1 MPEMS
6 EAVCVACSHKIDA
19 AARVCPYCGAN
30 PQTGEKIDT
39 EALLRETF
47 HPRTAQSRA
56 EGVMEFARQ
65 RQGIVVLVGVVVAFL
80 ILAALHQFVTARNA
94 NAVASGPA
102 VPLTDITDLSNQAAQ
117 VQAQPMPK
125 LDFRYDGNSK
135 TMRTFIVESGAV
147 APPEVIAAQQAAAQQ
162 AAVQKAAAANAAHP
176 APATRPTPAVKST
189 RPPTRPPAPPR

>member
-1 MPEMS
+1 MS

-47 HPRTAQSRA
+47 QPRAEQSRA
-56 EGVMEFARQ
+56 EGVLEFARQ

-102 VPLTDITDLSNQAAQ
+102 VPLTDITDLSNQAVQ
-117 VQAQPMPK
+117 VQPQPMPK
-125 LDFRYDGNSK
+125 LDFQYDGNSK

-147 APPEVIAAQQAAAQQ
+147 TPPEVIAAQQAAARQ
-162 AAVQKAAAANAAHP
+162 AAAQKTAVANAAHP
-176 APATRPTPAVKST
+176 APAGTPAQ
-189 RPPTRPPAPPR
+189 PPIRPPARPR

>member
-1 MPEMS
+1 MS
-6 EAVCVACSHKIDA
+6 EAVCVACSHKIDV

-47 HPRTAQSRA
+47 QPRAEQSRA
-56 EGVMEFARQ
+56 EGVLEFARQ

-102 VPLTDITDLSNQAAQ
+102 VPLTDITDLSNQAVQ
-117 VQAQPMPK
+117 VQPQPMPK
-125 LDFRYDGNSK
+125 LDFQYDGNSK

-147 APPEVIAAQQAAAQQ
+147 TPPEVIAAQQAAAQQ

-189 RPPTRPPAPPR
+189 RPHTRPPAPPR

>member
-1 MPEMS
+1 MS

-47 HPRTAQSRA
+47 QPRAEQSRA
-56 EGVMEFARQ
+56 EGVLEFARQ

-102 VPLTDITDLSNQAAQ
+102 VPLTDITDLSNQAVQ
-117 VQAQPMPK
+117 VQPQPMPK
-125 LDFRYDGNSK
+125 LDFQYDGNSK

-147 APPEVIAAQQAAAQQ
+147 APPEVIAAQQAAARQ
-162 AAVQKAAAANAAHP
+162 AALIPVP
-176 APATRPTPAVKST
+176 AGENRRGPSGSQPARRRGA
-189 RPPTRPPAPPR
+189 RGWREAP